1 MVVRPLIRENLRRVS
16 AILNCKKLVSSPP
29 TLSALPLQSLG
40 AVSISVDDHAQIED
54 GTVSFGQQHGICL
67 LLVRYVA
74 ATTTQDGEPHC
85 PPRRSPARFLQL
97 MLTAFT
103 GTIRLLDDRAVI
115 ARNPRGCLPLL
126 LTGQCPA
133 KRAVSEWLRARSVR
147 ARLEAG

>member
-16 AILNCKKLVSSPP
+16 AILNCKKLVSSPA

-54 GTVSFGQQHGICL
+54 GTVSFGQQHGICQL
-67 LLVRYVA
+67 RVRYVA

-115 ARNPRGCLPLL
+115 ARNSL
-126 LTGQCPA
+126 QPA
-133 KRAVSEWLRARSVR
+133 QE
-147 ARLEAG
+147 GT

>member
-103 GTIRLLDDRAVI
+103 GTIRLLDDRAVLVSYRCV
-115 ARNPRGCLPLL
+115 ADWSPATGWT
-126 LTGQCPA
+126 LTGTQPA
-133 KRAVSEWLRARSVR
+133 WGRHKGGGRPLPFY
-147 ARLEAG
+147 